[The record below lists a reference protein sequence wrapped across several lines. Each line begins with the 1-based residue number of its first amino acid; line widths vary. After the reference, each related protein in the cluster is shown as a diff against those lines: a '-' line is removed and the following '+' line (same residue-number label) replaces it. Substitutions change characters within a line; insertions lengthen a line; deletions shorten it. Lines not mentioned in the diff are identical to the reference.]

1 VLAVS
6 DQEEGDVATDYR
18 TANDMSRVR
27 GTYDEDSAAGW
38 LSFAVFMLTLVGVFN
53 VIEGVVAVSKS
64 KFFVSD
70 AVYVFSDLNTWGW
83 IVMGLGALQLLAAFT
98 IYSGSQLAR
107 WFGIVAAGVNA
118 IGQLLFVPAYPFWAL
133 SMFAVDLMIIYGLAV
148 YAGPR
153 LRER

>member
-1 VLAVS
+1 
-6 DQEEGDVATDYR
+6 
-18 TANDMSRVR
+18 
-27 GTYDEDSAAGW
+27 
-38 LSFAVFMLTLVGVFN
+38 
-53 VIEGVVAVSKS
+53 
-64 KFFVSD
+64 
-70 AVYVFSDLNTWGW
+70 
-83 IVMGLGALQLLAAFT
+83 VMGLGALQLLAAFT